1 MEYKRLTFRYE
12 SVDGTKQ
19 VGYSE
24 KLIPCFNKQAMILN
38 RLAEL
43 EDKIENGTLVEL
55 PCKVGDT
62 VYKICPKCNDK
73 HNGSCENCAWRG
85 CISYC
90 GCDVFGLWG
99 DGKYPPERC
108 TIVPYTMNWRFI
120 PVVLKHIGTKVF
132 LTCEEAKKRLEE
144 LKKNG

>member
-1 MEYKRLTFRYE
+1 MEYKRLT
-12 SVDGTKQ
+12 TKKIDLDKL
-19 VGYSE
+19 SE
-24 KLIPCFNKQAMILN
+24 KAKSRISDTYLDYARVNNALWEIEN
-38 RLAEL
+38 
-43 EDKIENGTLVEL
+43 KIENGTLVEL

-90 GCDVFGLWG
+90 GCDVFGLWS
-99 DGKYPPERC
+99 DGQYPPERC

-132 LTCEEAKKRLEE
+132 PTREEAEKRLEE
-144 LKKNG
+144 LQNG